1 MKEALKDLEVRKRKA
16 DEFLLVKETL
26 LSEIEELE
34 ARLCCLKKRVINS
47 EKLGVGDGIILG
59 TGKIITLIAQYQI
72 LDKEYAREIVQLY
85 NSHNKEYE

>member
-1 MKEALKDLEVRKRKA
+1 MKKA

-34 ARLCCLKKRVINS
+34 ERLCCLKKRVNNS

-59 TGKIITLIAQYQI
+59 TGKIITLVAQYQI
-72 LDKEYAREIVQLY
+72 LDK
-85 NSHNKEYE
+85 KYE